1 MSLSLDKIS
10 LSLSYGAKITARQQD
25 GFVRVRKRD
34 LEKLTTEVMQLR
46 EFLPRVLKGDLI
58 EMLHKA
64 QAAQIKYEQFVQEQ
78 AQLGQE
84 CLHLQSRLDAVQT
97 ECQKEREEKLLL
109 REQLWK
115 SGAELQQQADFCS
128 GLGSAACSLL
138 WSCSASED
146 TVTRW
151 LADGK
156 LQSFLAV
163 AAQTLESFVR
173 SLDEETKTQT
183 EDHNSQEHQFVLA
196 LAGTI
201 TNIAAVTCGRN
212 FLSSSAHVLLDTLMK
227 LLELMKPGVFPKL
240 KVLMLMALYNVSISV
255 KGLKCISENPG
266 LLPLIWTLLD
276 DGDWEVCL
284 HSLRLLQ
291 SLLLEEEVLLPLGSS
306 LLDPDL
312 QARVSRLTS
321 SVQPSLRVAAQQT
334 LEDLQTLQQGRGCKT
349 EQPLM

>member
-1 MSLSLDKIS
+1 MSASLGGKSLALSH
-10 LSLSYGAKITARQQD
+10 GAKVKATKQD

-46 EFLPRVLKGDLI
+46 EFLPRVLNGDLI

-64 QAAQIKYEQFVQEQ
+64 RAAQTMRENLAQEQ
-78 AQLGQE
+78 EQLQQE

-109 REQLWK
+109 REQLWQ

-138 WSCSASED
+138 WSCSAKED
-146 TVTRW
+146 TVTHW

-173 SLDEETKTQT
+173 SLDEEVKTQT
-183 EDHNSQEHQFVLA
+183 EDHNSQDHQFVLA

-201 TNIAAVTCGRN
+201 TNIAAVTCGRD
-212 FLSSSAHVLLDTLMK
+212 FLSSSAHVLMDTLMK

-255 KGLKCISENPG
+255 KGLKYITENPG

-291 SLLLEEEVLLPLGSS
+291 SLLLEEEVLLLLGSS

-312 QARVSRLTS
+312 QARVSWLTS
-321 SVQPSLRVAAQQT
+321 SVQPSLRLAAQQT
-334 LEDLQTLQQGRGCKT
+334 LEDLQALQQGRGS
-349 EQPLM
+349 L

>member
-1 MSLSLDKIS
+1 MSASLAGKPLTTS
-10 LSLSYGAKITARQQD
+10 HGAKD
-25 GFVRVRKRD
+25 DFVRVRKRD

-46 EFLPRVLKGDLI
+46 DFLPRVLNGDLI

-64 QAAQIKYEQFVQEQ
+64 RTAQTVKEHLTQEQ
-78 AQLGQE
+78 ERLRQE

-97 ECQKEREEKLLL
+97 DCQKEREEKLLL
-109 REQLWK
+109 RKQLWQ
-115 SGAELQQQADFCS
+115 SAAELQQQAEFCS
-128 GLGSAACSLL
+128 GLGSATCNML
-138 WSCSASED
+138 WSCSATED
-146 TVTRW
+146 AVTHW

-156 LQSFLAV
+156 LQSFLTV

-173 SLDEETKTQT
+173 SLDAEVKTQT

-201 TNIAAVTCGRN
+201 TNIAAATCGRN

-255 KGLKCISENPG
+255 KGLKYISENPG
-266 LLPLIWTLLD
+266 LLPLIWTLLN

-291 SLLLEEEVLLPLGSS
+291 SLLLEEEVLLMLGSS

-312 QARVSRLTS
+312 HARIRQLASGAK
-321 SVQPSLRVAAQQT
+321 PSLRLAAQQT
-334 LEDLQTLQQGRGCKT
+334 LEDLQALQQTRLCLGCY
-349 EQPLM
+349 

>member
-1 MSLSLDKIS
+1 MAASLGGKRLA
-10 LSLSYGAKITARQQD
+10 LSHGGKMKARKQD
-25 GFVRVRKRD
+25 GFVRVRKSD
-34 LEKLTTEVMQLR
+34 LEKLTAEVMQLR
-46 EFLPRVLKGDLI
+46 DFLPRVLNGDLI
-58 EMLHKA
+58 ETLHKA
-64 QAAQIKYEQFVQEQ
+64 RTAQTMKEQLAQEQ
-78 AQLGQE
+78 DQLRQE
-84 CLHLQSRLDAVQT
+84 CQHLQSRLDAVQT

-109 REQLWK
+109 REQLWQ

-146 TVTRW
+146 TVSHW

-156 LQSFLAV
+156 LQSFLLV
-163 AAQTLESFVR
+163 AAQTLESFVK
-173 SLDEETKTQT
+173 SLDEEAKTQT

-201 TNIAAVTCGRN
+201 TNVAAVSCGRD
-212 FLSSSAHVLLDTLMK
+212 FLSCSARVLLDTLMR
-227 LLELMKPGVFPKL
+227 LLELMMPRVFPKL

-266 LLPLIWTLLD
+266 LLSLIWTLLD

-291 SLLLEEEVLLPLGSS
+291 SVLLEEEVLLLLGSS

-312 QARVSRLTS
+312 QARVGRLTS
-321 SVQPSLRVAAQQT
+321 SEQPSLRLAAQQT
-334 LEDLQTLQQGRGCKT
+334 LEDLLALQQGRGCKRSSV
-349 EQPLM
+349 

>member
-1 MSLSLDKIS
+1 MSASLGGKPLPLSH
-10 LSLSYGAKITARQQD
+10 GAKMKARKQD
-25 GFVRVRKRD
+25 GFVRVKKSD

-46 EFLPRVLKGDLI
+46 EFLPRVLNRDLI

-64 QAAQIKYEQFVQEQ
+64 RTAQTMKEHRAQDQEKLRQ
-78 AQLGQE
+78 D

-109 REQLWK
+109 REQLWQ

-128 GLGSAACSLL
+128 ALGSAACSLL
-138 WSCSASED
+138 WSCSAGED

-156 LQSFLAV
+156 LQTFLSV

-173 SLDEETKTQT
+173 SLDEEAKSQT

-201 TNIAAVTCGRN
+201 TNVAAVTCGRD
-212 FLSSSAHVLLDTLMK
+212 FLSTSAHILLDTLMK

-255 KGLKCISENPG
+255 QGLKCISENSG

-291 SLLLEEEVLLPLGSS
+291 SVLLEEEAPLLLGPA
-306 LLDPDL
+306 LLDPEL

-321 SVQPSLRVAAQQT
+321 GVQPSLSLAARQT
-334 LEDLQTLQQGRGCKT
+334 LEDLQALQQGRG
-349 EQPLM
+349 